1 MSLLIAIDDMSGG
14 EEYLSLLISQLND
27 LKKQVGNVFH
37 KQLRESIGEAKEYV
51 KEIQNTDKQI
61 NISKALAPFFIA
73 MKDEKKA
80 YQGLVLDTFYKVF
93 HHATEKCYPNKE
105 LTFNIIKCVLD
116 QELDPKEEIWT
127 KVCNLCSCIQN
138 SKSGIL
144 YVHGEILQKL
154 FRLIFKVYNAT
165 ENQQTI
171 KLVDTTIRPI
181 VTLLFTSYTAPPE
194 ILRTKTVQM
203 LAANIVQQM
212 VDNSLEIIN
221 FVEPYLKQGEHNPSI
236 RDVDLFVF
244 FTTLA
249 KVIEFNATK
258 LRTKILATK
267 LFINALKLD
276 HPFLQTSLFKHLLN
290 TTLHVTFLSLTLNSQ
305 IELAESTAEL
315 ILTLW
320 ERFASVYTI
329 GLNELM
335 VKGLMTTL
343 ISPDQNVLMRS
354 LTVFGL
360 LCKQPQLLVD
370 FFVNYDCDES
380 GFFQNVFENSINSVV
395 KLAYPD
401 AAQPH
406 IQVLSLHIITEILKQ
421 LYDYFEN
428 LQNSKKQE
436 PSTPQTYLDAKKAKD
451 VFTEGLGIFK
461 RSFKKGLAF
470 FVQHNIV
477 EDTPEAIAKFLY
489 NTPSLDPAMVGETI
503 GSSGEKSISILR
515 CFTNIFDFKGLT
527 FEQAF
532 RLYLGKFQVPGEA
545 QMIDRVMEQ
554 FGTKFYNDNPTLF
567 SSADTV
573 YVLAFSTLMLHTDA
587 WHPNVKSRMTLQQF
601 IANNSGID
609 NGKDLPYELLEDL
622 YKGITSKRIFLPSG
636 AMPNSA
642 LLTRAQRADLYASQ
656 CKATL
661 EQARSRSQAESKEWK
676 TAESPMFV
684 APMFNVIWRGCL
696 AALTITF
703 ETSNDRQ
710 VYSVCLEGL
719 STMVHI
725 ASRCFIETALDTLV
739 DAFAKF
745 TNMRKGATDIRL
757 KNIECTNTLLQ
768 IAYDDRHFLRGA
780 WDIVI
785 GEISSLEKI
794 NLPPEINATLNVNL
808 IDELFTSTV
817 SLDRESL
824 VDFVRALC
832 SVSKQELQEKP
843 ARIYSLQKV
852 SVVAHFNVKRPKFLW
867 VAVWDIIGDYL
878 NFVGTLNKPGIPELA
893 IDMTRQL
900 ASKFLLEEEL
910 INFHF
915 QKRFMSPFQHIF
927 DNQRNV
933 QVKDLV
939 LTCISALVSEL
950 AENLQSGWV
959 VVFQV
964 LTSAASGKETC
975 THAFEVVE
983 QMINT
988 RMKILQPQMIHVLNV
1003 LSSFIGLTENLT
1015 IRSRAAEFFGPVSHH
1030 IPKNDD
1036 EKWSALLQC
1045 IFRYASDREEAVRAA
1060 MRGAFL
1066 NDVVQMNDCDEDVWK
1081 ECLLLTAPQFFNDV
1095 KDEELYSF
1103 VGDITKIASPNHE
1116 HLVISFLLNLVYG
1129 ANNNGVT
1136 SVAIAN
1142 LSAVK
1147 LPMDDKSVLSCREGI
1162 DKVVANFEKISPEN
1176 QIAFC
1181 DLLMYFCQDP
1191 NIAPKCYEA
1200 IHHLKIPDAIMVH
1213 VRTPLLVIT
1222 NVVSGD
1228 MESRIVLADTFR
1240 YFLERLDQKP
1250 KKWNEAAKFA
1260 LEFLLKSN
1268 DFQGAFEL
1276 SKDSIIAM
1284 IETPSKEVR
1293 KAVAA
1298 VLAKRLLE

>member
-1 MSLLIAIDDMSGG
+1 MSGG
-14 EEYLSLLISQLND
+14 DEYLSLLMNQLTD

-37 KQLRESIGEAKEYV
+37 KQLRESIADAKNYI
-51 KEIQNTDKQI
+51 KEIQNSDQPV
-61 NISKALAPFFIA
+61 NLSKALQPFFIA

-80 YQGLVLDTFYKVF
+80 YQGLVLDTLYKVF
-93 HHATEKCYPNKE
+93 HHATEKTYPQKE
-105 LTFNIIKCVLD
+105 LTHEIVKLVLD
-116 QELDPKEEIWT
+116 QELDQREEIWV

-154 FRLIFKVYNAT
+154 FRLMFKVFNST
-165 ENQQTI
+165 ENAQTI
-171 KLVDTTIRPI
+171 KLVDSTIKPI
-181 VTLLFTSYTAPPE
+181 VTLLFSSYTAPFE
-194 ILRTKTVQM
+194 IIKAKSVQA
-203 LAANIVQQM
+203 LAQNLVQQLTDHAIE
-212 VDNSLEIIN
+212 VIS
-221 FVEPYLKQGEHNPSI
+221 FVEPFLKKGDYIPSI
-236 RDVDLFVF
+236 RDVDLYVF

-249 KVIEFNATK
+249 KIIEMNSVR

-267 LFINALKLD
+267 LIIKALKLD
-276 HPFLQTSLFKHLLN
+276 HPFLQTSLFRHLLN
-290 TTLHVTFLSLTLNSQ
+290 TSLHVTFLSLALNSQ
-305 IELAESTAEL
+305 SELAEATSEL

-320 ERFASVYTI
+320 SKFASVYTI

-343 ISPDQNVLMRS
+343 ISPDQNVLNRS

-360 LCKQPQLLVD
+360 LCKHPQLLVD

-401 AAQPH
+401 AAEPR
-406 IQVLSLHIITEILKQ
+406 IQVLSLQIITEIVKQ
-421 LYDYFEN
+421 LYNYFEN
-428 LQNSKKQE
+428 FQDSKKKEQ
-436 PSTPQTYLDAKKAKD
+436 SASQSFLDAKKAKD

-477 EDTPEAIAKFLY
+477 EDTPEAIAKFLF

-503 GSSGEKSISILR
+503 GSSGEKSIAILR
-515 CFTNIFDFKGLT
+515 HFTNLFDFKGLT
-527 FEQAF
+527 FEQSF

-609 NGKDLPYELLEDL
+609 NGHDLPVELLEDL

-636 AMPNSA
+636 SMPNSA

-661 EQARSRSQAESKEWK
+661 EQARSRNQAESKEWH
-676 TAESPMFV
+676 TSESPMFI

-719 STMVHI
+719 ATMVHI

-745 TNMRKGATDIRL
+745 TNMRKSATDIRL

-768 IAYDDRHFLRGA
+768 IAFDDRKFLRGA

-785 GEISSLEKI
+785 GEISALEKI
-794 NLPPEINATLNVNL
+794 QVNPEIASNINVNL

-817 SLDRESL
+817 TLDQETL

-832 SVSKQELQEKP
+832 SVSKQELMEKP

-852 SVVAHFNVKRPKFLW
+852 SIVAHFNVKREKFIW
-867 VAVWDIIGDYL
+867 KDIWTIIGNYL
-878 NFVGTLNKPGIPELA
+878 KFVGTLNRQGIPELA

-900 ASKFLLEEEL
+900 ASKFLIEEEL
-910 INFHF
+910 ESFHF
-915 QKRFMSPFQHIF
+915 KKRFMEPFQEIF
-927 DNQRNV
+927 DNQRNT

-939 LTCISALVSEL
+939 LTCVSALVAELSEKM
-950 AENLQSGWV
+950 QSGWI

-964 LTSAASGKETC
+964 LTSAAASKDTC

-983 QMINT
+983 QVINT
-988 RMKILQPQMIHVLNV
+988 QMKVLQPQMIHVLNV
-1003 LSSFIGLTENLT
+1003 LASFVGLSENLT
-1015 IRSRAAEFFGPVSHH
+1015 IRSRAAEFFGPISMH
-1030 IPKNDD
+1030 IPAADNETWTVLLRNLLRYSND
-1036 EKWSALLQC
+1036 K
-1045 IFRYASDREEAVRAA
+1045 EETVRQA

-1066 NDVVQMNDCDEDVWK
+1066 NDLAQMGGCDEEIWK
-1081 ECLLLTAPQFFNDV
+1081 VCLLETAPEFFDNV

-1103 VGDITKIASPNHE
+1103 VGDITKIASANHE
-1116 HLVISFLLNLVYG
+1116 HLVISFLLSLIYG
-1129 ANNNGVT
+1129 SNNNGVT

-1142 LSAVK
+1142 LAAVE
-1147 LPMDDKSVLSCREGI
+1147 LPMNDKSVLLCREGI
-1162 DKVVANFEKISPEN
+1162 DKVVQAFENVSSEN

-1181 DLLMYFCQDP
+1181 DLLMYFSEDHD
-1191 NIAPKCYEA
+1191 IAPKCYEA
-1200 IHHLKIPDAIMVH
+1200 IHSFTISEKILVH
-1213 VRTPLLVIT
+1213 TRTPLLVIT
-1222 NVVSGD
+1222 NVVKGD
-1228 MESRIVLADTFR
+1228 MEVRIVLADTFR
-1240 YFLERLDQKP
+1240 YFLEKLDQKP
-1250 KKWNEAAKFA
+1250 KVWNETVKYA
-1260 LEFLLKSN
+1260 LDFLLKSP
-1268 DFQGAFEL
+1268 DFDGAFAL
-1276 SKDSIIAM
+1276 SKDCIIAM
-1284 IETPSKEVR
+1284 IETPSKDVR
-1293 KAVAA
+1293 KSVAA
-1298 VLAKRLLE
+1298 VLARRLLD